1 MGEKKFVKII
11 SKQENSKTCYEF
23 LYDRYTLKRGE
34 KEGTIPTQLLK
45 KYLFFS
51 YGNFYWNWGTGF
63 FYESEVFK

>member
-1 MGEKKFVKII
+1 MGEKKFVNII

-51 YGNFYWNWGTGF
+51 YGNFY
-63 FYESEVFK
+63 